1 MQICFA
7 MAGEKSSNKQVE
19 ALPDGRVLIADS
31 FSLVETNAI
40 VGSGGG
46 LQKSNPPVKD
56 SKLAADDEVEEAV
69 PWARWGEN
77 DDFPLKLND
86 KLGYL
91 GVLQS
96 AVEVNST
103 MHYGAG
109 VIWGRDVYENRKK
122 FFVPEKVDFWHKL
135 KRSIE
140 VDSIMSDVVES
151 LETYYFSIVEV
162 ILNNGK
168 SDVASAKCLDTVYC
182 RFKKK
187 KGTADVTHVYYDSA
201 FGSGEDPKDPTA
213 IPIYDPTNPTKH
225 TKFVLV
231 MGYRCFGRFYYPE
244 PNYYS
249 CIRNGWADVAI
260 SVPKIIKSVYKNQ
273 ISVKYLIKIPLESMK
288 RKYFCWDSPP
298 DCENEQQ
305 IMDWQLARMKEE
317 QDAINQHLVSEE
329 NAGKGIVTF
338 NDSREE
344 GTGITIEPIKNFLD
358 SNSEIINAAAAN
370 SEMLFAALVDPS
382 AIGHGIP
389 GGKNLSGSGS
399 DKREARQAKQASL
412 KRERLASLRFP
423 NLLAVIYGLEDDLYP
438 TYLDI
443 DTSETL
449 DQNPKGTEKPV
460 VN

>member
-1 MQICFA
+1 MEGKNTPVKEVA
-7 MAGEKSSNKQVE
+7 PLA
-19 ALPDGRVLIADS
+19 DGRVLIVDS
-31 FSLVETNAI
+31 FSMVETNAI
-40 VGSGGG
+40 VGSGG
-46 LQKSNPPVKD
+46 LIKANPTVKSTNIE
-56 SKLAADDEVEEAV
+56 AADEVEDAK
-69 PWARWGEN
+69 PWAIWGDN
-77 DDFPLKLND
+77 DDFPLKLNEQ
-86 KLGYL
+86 LGQL

-96 AVEVNST
+96 AIEVNST

-109 VIWGRDVYENRKK
+109 IIWGRDDYKDGARV
-122 FFVPEKVDFWHKL
+122 FVPEKVDFWQKL
-135 KRSIE
+135 KRAIE
-140 VDSIMSDVVES
+140 VDTVMSDVVES
-151 LETYYFSIVEV
+151 LETYYFAIVEV

-168 SDVASAKCLDTVYC
+168 TEVASAKCLDTVYC

-187 KGTADVTHVYYDSA
+187 KGTADVTHVYYDSL
-201 FGSGEDPKDPTA
+201 FGSGEDPINPTA
-213 IPIYDPTNPTKH
+213 IPIYDPTNPKKH

-231 MGYRCFGRFYYPE
+231 MGYKCFGRFYYPE
-244 PNYYS
+244 PNYYA
-249 CIRNGWADVAI
+249 CIRNGWAGIAI

-298 DCENEQQ
+298 ECETEQQ
-305 IMDWQLARMKEE
+305 IMEWQLGKMKEE
-317 QDAINQHLVSEE
+317 QDIINTHLVSED

-358 SNSEIINAAAAN
+358 SNTEIINAAAAN

-412 KRERLASLRFP
+412 KRERLASLRLP
-423 NLLAVIYGLEDDLYP
+423 NLFAVIYNLPDELYP

-449 DQNPKGTEKPV
+449 DKNPKGEEKPV
-460 VN
+460 IQE

>member
-1 MQICFA
+1 M
-7 MAGEKSSNKQVE
+7 GEKKTPSKQIE
-19 ALPDGRVLIADS
+19 ALPDGRVLIVDS
-31 FSLVETNAI
+31 FSMVETNAI
-40 VGSGGG
+40 VGAGGG
-46 LQKSNPPVKD
+46 LNRANPTVTD
-56 SKLAADDEVEEAV
+56 SKIKATDEEDDAIDWA
-69 PWARWGEN
+69 PWGDN
-77 DDFPLKLND
+77 DDFPLKLNE
-86 KLGYL
+86 KLGSL
-91 GVLQS
+91 GVMQS
-96 AVEVNST
+96 AIEVNST

-109 VIWGRDVYENRKK
+109 VIWGRDVYENKK
-122 FFVPEKVDFWHKL
+122 KTFIPEKVDFWQKL
-135 KRSIE
+135 KRAIE
-140 VDSIMSDVVES
+140 VDSIMSEVVES
-151 LETYYFSIVEV
+151 LETYYFAIVEV

-168 SDVASAKCLDTVYC
+168 TEVASAKCLDTVYC

-187 KGTADVTHVYYDSA
+187 KGTADVTHVYYDSL
-201 FGSGEDPKDPTA
+201 FGSGEDPKNPTA
-213 IPIYDPTNPTKH
+213 IPIYDPTNPKKEK
-225 TKFVLV
+225 KFVLV

-244 PNYYS
+244 PNYYA

-288 RKYFCWDSPP
+288 RKYHCWDSPP
-298 DCENEQQ
+298 DCDNDDL
-305 IMDWQLARMKEE
+305 IMKWQLDRMKEE
-317 QDAINQHLVSEE
+317 QDAINTHLVAED

-338 NDSREE
+338 NDTREE
-344 GTGITIEPIKNFLD
+344 GTGISIEPIKNFLD
-358 SNSEIINAAAAN
+358 SNTEIINAAAAN